1 MPTALRRF
9 ARFAVVGVAATAVH
23 MAVFTVAFELAHVEP
38 VLANAIAFSV
48 AVLVGYSLNRRW
60 TFAAHDATH
69 ARLWRYVVVQLLG
82 LAWNSVIM
90 FAVVHGAHWSPY
102 LGLALTLVLV
112 PPLTFAL
119 SQYWVFRHR
128 G

>member
-9 ARFAVVGVAATAVH
+9 ARFAVVGALSTAVH
-23 MAVFTVAFELAHVEP
+23 TAVFTVAIELGHVEP

-48 AVLVGYSLNRRW
+48 AVLGGYALNRRW
-60 TFAAHDATH
+60 TFAAQGAAH
-69 ARLWRYVVVQLLG
+69 ARLWRYVIAQLIG

-90 FAVVHGAHWSPY
+90 YAAVHGAHWSPY
-102 LGLALTLVLV
+102 LGLLLSLVLV

-119 SQYWVFRHR
+119 SQFWVFRHR